1 MFVCAS
7 TGLYRFQTE
16 VAGRREPFMS

>member
-7 TGLYRFQTE
+7 TGLYRFETK